1 MKYLNNSSLILIMLL
16 IGFSLKAQVPEGYY
30 SSAEGKSGAELK
42 TALFNIIKEPKVVA
56 YSELWKAFEKTDS
69 RKIILFGIF
78 ILIMLWEVLNTTIHF
93 LKTDVELSKRG

>member
-56 YSELWKAFEKTDS
+56 YSELWKAF
-69 RKIILFGIF
+69 
-78 ILIMLWEVLNTTIHF
+78 
-93 LKTDVELSKRG
+93 